1 MTQQAR
7 TFRVFVSSTF
17 SDLKAER
24 NALQAR
30 VFPRLRELA
39 EQHGARFQVIDLR
52 WGVSEEA
59 SLDQQAMDI
68 CLGEVKRCQKISPRP
83 NFIVLLGDR
92 YGWRPLP
99 SRIPADEFEAIQ
111 PQTEAERAR
120 LHQWYRRDDNALYKR
135 DDQTKQGVYLL
146 QPRQVQIPEGASEE
160 EKEAARELE
169 GKQWQEAEKA
179 LHAILARDT
188 KGLDALERL
197 KYTASATEQEIAAGA
212 LRVEDAPEHV
222 VCFFR
227 SITGLPPQYDPA
239 ARDFLDLDIA
249 NQSVEREAHRQQEA
263 LKKRLA
269 AYLPNE
275 NVHTYQARWTGDGI
289 TADHVD
295 QLCADVYAALER
307 IILAEFDHPH
317 EIEAQTKETTHLL
330 PYEPLD
336 KTDVEG
342 PAHRKFAEE
351 RLAFFVG
358 RSGIL
363 QEISDYLADSGRR
376 ILAIAGVGGTG
387 KSALMAKAVEQA
399 QKTHPKAQIV
409 YRFIGA
415 TPSSSDGRSLLH
427 YLCRE
432 LSHRY
437 GADEKDIPFDYRDL
451 VPELARRMGLAS
463 ADKPLI
469 LFLDSLDQL
478 SAAHGARSLI
488 WLPAQLPEHV
498 SLIVSTR
505 DKEDT
510 YQSLKAKPIIAKELD
525 GLKPD
530 EGEDLLAQW
539 LKSPTVQR
547 QLQPT
552 QREEV
557 LRKFAQS
564 GCNPLYLKLA
574 FEEARLWTS
583 YQEPQEDLTEG
594 VAGIIED
601 NMIKRLK
608 HEGNHGEML
617 VSHALGYLAASR
629 YGLTEDELVDLLSR
643 DLEVYDWFFR
653 QTYHLPSDLVQRAV
667 ECRPGSTDEGAVA
680 WLNELKRQKRDGDL
694 PREVAEFL
702 ETALRGVDG
711 ARLPIVLWSRL
722 SFDLA
727 PYLTERLVDGS
738 SLLNFYHRELG
749 DVSKAVFLTNG
760 DAQNYH
766 AKLADYFRSKADP
779 KQDGSWMGGNIH
791 GLSELPY
798 HLTSSGQREQVF
810 ELLTDYKFME
820 HKAEEVGITKRQGE
834 SGLEEITSQGFQ
846 DLQQDYDFALS
857 TFYGGGSVDSGG
869 RAPLIR
875 SAEESGGKLQV
886 YCPVCN
892 RKSDIS
898 RDWLGQEITCPQE
911 GCETKLKLNT
921 FAIPMD

>member
-1 MTQQAR
+1 MAQHSH

-39 EQHGARFQVIDLR
+39 QQHGARFQVIDLR
-52 WGVSEEA
+52 WGVSDEA

-68 CLGEVKRCQKISPRP
+68 CLGEIKRCQKISPRP
-83 NFIVLLGDR
+83 NFIILLGDR

-111 PQTEAERAR
+111 PQTEAEHAQ
-120 LHQWYRRDDNALYKR
+120 LHQWYRRDDNALYKL
-135 DDQTKQGVYLL
+135 DDQTNQGVYLL
-146 QPRQVQIPEGASEE
+146 QPRQVPIPEGASEE
-160 EKEAARELE
+160 EKEAARGLE
-169 GKQWQEAEKA
+169 SKQWQEAEKA
-179 LHAILARDT
+179 LHAILVRDT
-188 KGLDALERL
+188 VGLDVRERL

-239 ARDFLDLDIA
+239 TRDFLDLDMA
-249 NQSVEREAHRQQEA
+249 NQSVERQAHRQQEA
-263 LKKRLA
+263 LKERLA

-289 TADHVD
+289 TTDHVD
-295 QLCADVYAALER
+295 QLCTDVYAALER

-317 EIEAQTKETTHLL
+317 EHDAQMKETTHLL
-330 PYEPLD
+330 PFEPLD

-358 RSGIL
+358 RTDIL
-363 QEISDYLADSGRR
+363 KGISDYLENSGRR
-376 ILAIAGVGGTG
+376 ILAIAGAGGTG
-387 KSALMAKAVEQA
+387 KSALMAKAIEQA
-399 QKTHPKAQIV
+399 QKTHPKAKIV

-415 TPSSSDGRSLLH
+415 TPGSSDGRSLLH

-437 GADEKDIPFDYRDL
+437 GADEKDIPLDYRDL

-463 ADKPLI
+463 ADTPLI

-478 SAAHGARSLI
+478 TAAHGARSLI
-488 WLPAQLPEHV
+488 WLPVQLPEHV

-505 DKEDT
+505 DKEDI
-510 YQSLKAKPIIAKELD
+510 YQSLKAKPIIEKELG
-525 GLKPD
+525 GLKPE
-530 EGEDLLAQW
+530 EGKDLLTQW
-539 LKSPTVQR
+539 LRSVGR
-547 QLQPT
+547 VLQT
-552 QREEV
+552 AQEEEV

-564 GCNPLYLKLA
+564 ERNPLYLKLA

-583 YQEPQEDLTEG
+583 YQELQEELTKG

-601 NMIKRLK
+601 NMIHRLK
-608 HEGNHGEML
+608 HEGNHGKML

-667 ECRPGSTDEGAVA
+667 EFRPGSTNEGAVA
-680 WLNELKRQKRDGDL
+680 WLNELKRQKRDGSL
-694 PREVAEFL
+694 PHEVAEFL
-702 ETALRGVDG
+702 ATALRGVDG

-760 DAQNYH
+760 DAQSYH

-779 KQDGSWMGGNIH
+779 KQDHSWTGGNLH

-798 HLTSSGQREQVF
+798 HLTLSGQREQVF
-810 ELLTDYKFME
+810 ELLTDFKFME

-834 SGLEEITSQGFQ
+834 SGLEEITSEGFQ
-846 DLQQDYDFALS
+846 DLQKDFELARN
-857 TFYGGGSVDSGG
+857 TFYGGGSLGSGG

-875 SAEESGGKLQV
+875 TAEESGGKLRV

-892 RKSDIS
+892 RKSDIP
-898 RDWLGQEITCPQE
+898 RDWLGQVITCPQQ

-921 FAIPMD
+921 FATQMD

>member
-1 MTQQAR
+1 MAQQAR

-24 NALQAR
+24 NALQAY
-30 VFPRLRELA
+30 VFPRLRELC
-39 EQHGARFQVIDLR
+39 EQHGSRFQPIDLR
-52 WGVSEEA
+52 WGVSDEA

-68 CLGEVKRCQKISPRP
+68 CLGEIKRCQKITPRP

-99 SRIPADEFEAIQ
+99 SRVPADEFEAIQ

-179 LHAILARDT
+179 LHAILARAT
-188 KGLDALERL
+188 EGLDARERL

-227 SITGLPPQYDPA
+227 SITDLPPQYDLA
-239 ARDFLDLDIA
+239 ARDFLDLDMA
-249 NQSVEREAHRQQEA
+249 NQSVERDAHRQQEA
-263 LKKRLA
+263 LKERLA

-289 TADHVD
+289 TTDHVD
-295 QLCADVYAALER
+295 KLCADVYAALER
-307 IILAEFDHPH
+307 IILAEFDYPH
-317 EIEAQTKETTHLL
+317 EIEALTKETTHLL
-330 PYEPLD
+330 PFEPLD

-358 RSGIL
+358 RTKIL
-363 QEISDYLADSGRR
+363 QDISVYLENSGRR
-376 ILAIAGVGGTG
+376 ILAIAGAGGTG
-387 KSALMAKAVEQA
+387 KSALMAKAIEAIEQT
-399 QKTHPKAQIV
+399 QKTHPKAKIV

-415 TPSSSDGRSLLH
+415 TPGSSDGRSLLH

-437 GADEKDIPFDYRDL
+437 GADEKDIPLDYRDL

-498 SLIVSTR
+498 SLIVSAR
-505 DKEDT
+505 NEGDT
-510 YQSLKAKPIIAKELD
+510 YQSLKAKPIIEKELG
-525 GLKPD
+525 GLKPE
-530 EGEDLLAQW
+530 EGKDLLTQW
-539 LKSPTVQR
+539 LRSVGR
-547 QLQPT
+547 VLQT
-552 QREEV
+552 AQEEEV

-564 GCNPLYLKLA
+564 ERNPLYLKLA

-583 YQEPQEDLTEG
+583 YQQQEKLAEG
-594 VAGIIED
+594 VAGIIEG
-601 NMIKRLK
+601 NMIHRLK

-667 ECRPGSTDEGAVA
+667 ECRPGSTDEGAVV
-680 WLNELKRQKRDGDL
+680 WLNELKRQKRNGDL

-702 ETALRGVDG
+702 ATALRSVDG

-727 PYLTERLVDGS
+727 PYLTERMVDGS

-749 DVSKAVFLTNG
+749 DVSKAVFLKNG

-779 KQDGSWMGGNIH
+779 KQDHSWTGGNRH

-798 HLTSSGQREQVF
+798 HLTLSRQREQVY
-810 ELLTDYKFME
+810 ELLTDFKFME

-834 SGLEEITSQGFQ
+834 SGLEEITSEGFQ
-846 DLQQDYDFALS
+846 DLQKDVELALD
-857 TFYGGGSVDSGG
+857 TFYGGGSLGSGG

-875 SAEESGGKLQV
+875 TADESGGKLRV

-892 RKSDIS
+892 RKSDIP
-898 RDWLGQEITCPQE
+898 RDWLGREITCPQQ

-921 FAIPMD
+921 FTTPMD